1 MLTSRVLA
9 LVALALTPALAI
21 QGYNEYAQRRDRD
34 EAVRADALATAR
46 VVAADLDQLADSIHQ
61 TLDIVAETPA
71 IRQRDAESCTEYLH
85 RIIDKL
91 PQIILIA
98 VTETNGRLLCNSL
111 GSAPGAYTNAGRDY
125 HQRVLATG
133 EFAMGGFAQGVATER
148 ESVHFA
154 QPLRDDDARPVGVL
168 VASID
173 LAWLSE
179 RLRQLVQQASTSLTV
194 SDRNGIVLVRRP
206 DQDLWLGR
214 SLPPERL
221 ARLSRDR
228 DAARIVAGL
237 DGRERVV
244 GVVRPQGV
252 LEGVTV
258 VIGRDRALAFADVD
272 AATRRGIILILAGAV
287 LSGLGALVGGRV
299 FIRRPMHRLLRTV
312 AAWRAGDLRARTR
325 IAGPSEFGQL
335 GEAFDAMAGSIQA
348 NQDHLREELARS
360 RSLQDQQTTMLHELN
375 HRVKNTLATVQ
386 ALARQSRGGE
396 EDAAQLESRLLAL
409 SKTHDLLTRDDWS
422 GAALREV
429 LENELGPYRRDA
441 DHVVLDG
448 PPVILAPRY
457 VLAIGMMVHELTT
470 NAAKYGALT
479 RPDGRVR
486 ITWSVSAHEGGNS
499 RDSGTARAGEETRLR
514 LTWQES
520 GGPAVAP
527 PQRRGFGTRLIT
539 GAIKRELDGE
549 IHMSFDPGGV
559 CLRLDVPL
567 EQAAPGIVAARA
579 LDRTH

>member
-21 QGYNEYAQRRDRD
+21 QGYNEYALRTDRD

-46 VVAADLDQLADSIHQ
+46 IVAADLDQLADSLHQ

-71 IRQRDAESCTEYLH
+71 IRARDAEACTEYLH

-98 VTETNGRLLCNSL
+98 VTETSGRLLCNSL
-111 GSAPGAYTNAGRDY
+111 GSAPGAYSNSGRDY

-179 RLRQLVQQASTSLTV
+179 RLRRLVPQTSTSLTV
-194 SDRNGIVLVRRP
+194 SDRDGIVLVRRP
-206 DQDLWLGR
+206 DQEAWIGR

-221 ARLSRDR
+221 ARLAQDR
-228 DAARIVAGL
+228 DAARIVTGL

-244 GVVRPQGV
+244 GVVRPGGV

-272 AATRRGIILILAGAV
+272 AATLRGLVLILVGAL
-287 LSGLGALVGGRV
+287 LSVLGALVGGRV

-312 AAWRAGDLRARTR
+312 AAWRAGDLRARTGV
-325 IAGPSEFGQL
+325 AGQSEFGQL
-335 GEAFDAMAGSIQA
+335 GAAFDAMASSIQA
-348 NQDHLREELARS
+348 SQDHLRDELARS
-360 RSLQDQQTTMLHELN
+360 RSLQSQQTTMLHELN

-386 ALARQSRGGE
+386 AIVGSTARTASSIESFYEAFVGRIMSLAHTHSVLT
-396 EDAAQLESRLLAL
+396 EDTWQTASLRTLL
-409 SKTHDLLTRDDWS
+409 
-422 GAALREV
+422 V
-429 LENELGPYRRDA
+429 NELKPYAEGAMEGEGDGRIS
-441 DHVVLDG
+441 LSG
-448 PPVILAPRY
+448 PPIDLASEIAVP
-457 VLAIGMMVHELTT
+457 IGMAIHELTT
-470 NAAKYGALT
+470 NAAKYGALST
-479 RPDGRVR
+479 RSGRVA
-486 ITWSVSAHEGGNS
+486 V
-499 RDSGTARAGEETRLR
+499 
-514 LTWQES
+514 TWQLLP
-520 GGPAVAP
+520 GGPAGMLRFTWEESHGP
-527 PQRRGFGTRLIT
+527 PVQPPRRQGFGSRLLQRVLT
-539 GAIKRELDGE
+539 TQVQAEVETAYPPEGFRLTMLAPLPKRNDALN
-549 IHMSFDPGGV
+549 
-559 CLRLDVPL
+559 PL
-567 EQAAPGIVAARA
+567 V
-579 LDRTH
+579 

>member
-21 QGYNEYAQRRDRD
+21 QGYNEYALRTDRD

-46 VVAADLDQLADSIHQ
+46 IVAADLDQLADSLHQ

-71 IRQRDAESCTEYLH
+71 IRARDAEACTEYLH

-98 VTETNGRLLCNSL
+98 VTETSGRLLCNSL
-111 GSAPGAYTNAGRDY
+111 GSAPGAYSNSGRDY

-179 RLRQLVQQASTSLTV
+179 RLRRLVPQTSTSLTV
-194 SDRNGIVLVRRP
+194 SDRDGIVLVRRP
-206 DQDLWLGR
+206 DQEAWIGR

-221 ARLSRDR
+221 ARLAQDR
-228 DAARIVAGL
+228 DAARIVTGL

-244 GVVRPQGV
+244 GVVRPGGV

-258 VIGRDRALAFADVD
+258 VIGRDRALSYADVD
-272 AATRRGIILILAGAV
+272 AATLRGLVLILVGAL
-287 LSGLGALVGGRV
+287 LSVLGALVGGRV

-312 AAWRAGDLRARTR
+312 AAWRAGDLRART
-325 IAGPSEFGQL
+325 GVVGQSEFGQL
-335 GEAFDAMAGSIQA
+335 GAAFDAMASSIQA
-348 NQDHLREELARS
+348 SQDHLRDELARS
-360 RSLQDQQTTMLHELN
+360 RSLQNQQTTMLHELN

-396 EDAAQLESRLLAL
+396 EGAAELESRLLAL

-422 GAALREV
+422 GAALREI

-457 VLAIGMMVHELTT
+457 VLAIGMMAHELTT

-479 RPDGRVR
+479 RADGRVR
-486 ITWSVSAHEGGNS
+486 ISWSVAACE
-499 RDSGTARAGEETRLR
+499 SGAKRLR

-520 GGPAVAP
+520 GGPKVPP

-549 IHMSFDPGGV
+549 IDMAFDPGGV

-579 LDRTH
+579 LDRAH